1 MVIAKFMMVMK
12 PMMMMR
18 IEDIVSMTCET
29 RNAIII
35 HHPEH
40 ELSPPML
47 VHCHDDD
54 DDDVSH
60 IIIIFSVIIIITQ
73 TLIFRCPS
81 ISRSHLESKRVR
93 LESLPCG

>member
-1 MVIAKFMMVMK
+1 MLAKMTMIEVMK
-12 PMMMMR
+12 VMMMMR

-47 VHCHDDD
+47 VHCHEDDD
-54 DDDVSH
+54 DRDDDVFH
-60 IIIIFSVIIIITQ
+60 ILIIIFSVIIIIQ
-73 TLIFRCPS
+73 TIILICAS
-81 ISRSHLESKRVR
+81 ISRSH
-93 LESLPCG
+93 CG